1 MQIDFGNIPWL
12 GVVAGTVAFAV
23 LGGVWFGA
31 IVAKLYARALDRPD
45 LVGQKPSALAIAGP
59 FVCGLVITLA
69 NALLMQSAGIASAVA
84 AAGFGALVGI
94 GYLTPMVVNIAI
106 NPNFPRPF
114 LYSAINLPYFIAGNI
129 ANCLILWALR

>member
-1 MQIDFGNIPWL
+1 MQIDFTNIPWL
-12 GVVAGTVAFAV
+12 GVAAGTVAFAV

-31 IVAKLYARALDRPD
+31 VVGRLYARALDRPD
-45 LVGQKPSALAIAGP
+45 LIGQKPAALAIAGP
-59 FVCGLVITLA
+59 FVCGLVVTLA
-69 NALLMQSAGIASAVA
+69 NALLMPAMGVATAAA

-94 GYLTPMVVNIAI
+94 GYLAPMVVNVAI

-129 ANCLILWALR
+129 GNCLLLWALR